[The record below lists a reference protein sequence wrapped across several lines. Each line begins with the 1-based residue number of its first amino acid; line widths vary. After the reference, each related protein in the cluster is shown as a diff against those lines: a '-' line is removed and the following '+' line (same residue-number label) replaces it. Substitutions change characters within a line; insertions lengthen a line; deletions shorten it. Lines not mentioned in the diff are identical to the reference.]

1 MSFKNCKIIG
11 TNQSGKRVGD
21 ARIVGFDAGQ
31 QLCMTGSLQALEA
44 EANYSRSL
52 AEAFNVIQIDCGSS
66 AGALER
72 SVDATSYSLADG
84 HISIVAGVESGQ
96 TLDAQYAHGFGRNR
110 CVASVRPRPARYNQ
124 TYARAA

>member
-11 TNQSGKRVGD
+11 NHSSGKRVSD

-31 QLCMTGSLQALEA
+31 ELRMTGSLQAVEA

-52 AEAFNVIQIDCGSS
+52 AEAFNVIQIDCASS
-66 AGALER
+66 AGVLER
-72 SVDATSYSLADG
+72 SVDATSGSLAG
-84 HISIVAGVESGQ
+84 GQIRIVAGADAEQ

-110 CVASVRPRPARYNQ
+110 CVASVRARPARYAPQ
-124 TYARAA
+124 YARAA